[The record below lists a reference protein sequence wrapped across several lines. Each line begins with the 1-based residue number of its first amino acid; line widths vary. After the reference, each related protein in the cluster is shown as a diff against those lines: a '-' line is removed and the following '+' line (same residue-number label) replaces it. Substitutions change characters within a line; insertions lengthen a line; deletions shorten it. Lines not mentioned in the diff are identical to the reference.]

1 MDNNQNKI
9 SNPKTPVSNG
19 MNLNDKD
26 YITCLILT
34 LKCMEKN
41 YAIALTEASNES
53 LYQKFYQTFEKI
65 SSFQRKVY
73 EVMFQKG
80 WYSLEKAESNKLV
93 EKYNMLNQELSDLS
107 K

>member
-9 SNPKTPVSNG
+9 SNPKTEVSKG
-19 MNLNDKD
+19 MKLNDKD

-53 LYQKFYQTFEKI
+53 LYQKYYQTFERI
-65 SSFQRKVY
+65 SNFQRKVY
-73 EVMFQKG
+73 ETMFQKG
-80 WYSLEKAESNKLV
+80 WYCLEKAESNKIT
-93 EKYNMLNQELSDLS
+93 EKLNMLNQELTDLNR
-107 K
+107 

>member
-9 SNPKTPVSNG
+9 SNPKTEVSKG
-19 MNLNDKD
+19 MKLNDKD

-65 SSFQRKVY
+65 SQLQRKVY
-73 EVMFQKG
+73 EIMFQKG
-80 WYSLEKAESNKLV
+80 WYSLEKAENTKISQKL
-93 EKYNMLNQELSDLS
+93 NMLSQELTDLNG
-107 K
+107 

>member
-9 SNPKTPVSNG
+9 SNPKTEVSKG
-19 MNLNDKD
+19 MKLNDKD

-65 SSFQRKVY
+65 SDFQRKVY
-73 EVMFQKG
+73 ETMFQKG
-80 WYSLEKAESNKLV
+80 WYSLEKAENTKISQKL
-93 EKYNMLNQELSDLS
+93 NMLNQELTDLNG
-107 K
+107 